1 MKNRIQIDGE
11 WYVKEEQDNKNTF
24 DDVFLHKPVESESI
38 LYESDLFTFEAW
50 KLKGSDIFDGID
62 IKYKKEDIEKTVIS
76 DFSISNLVDDK
87 EVYWDKDDDDD
98 YKEQLTLVAKD
109 LRKRGWI

>member
-11 WYVKEEQDNKNTF
+11 WYVKEEQDTF
-24 DDVFLHKPVESESI
+24 DDVFYRNPVESESI

-50 KLKGSDIFDGID
+50 KLKGSDTVNGID
-62 IKYKKEDIEKTVIS
+62 IKYKKEDIEKSITNDFFIS
-76 DFSISNLVDDK
+76 GLVDNECDVDLDK
-87 EVYWDKDDDDD
+87 YDDND
-98 YKEQLTLVAKD
+98 YVKQLILVAKD